1 MLDFM
6 VIGLPRSGTTWAA
19 NWLTTNTTF
28 CLHDPLYKAHY
39 KDWDSNE
46 VHFPTNKKYQ
56 AVGIS
61 CTGIWRWVNWVN
73 AHPAKKI
80 ILARPFR
87 EVQDSLEKAG
97 FSSLEDDAPEIL
109 AKINAPKILYTDL
122 FDPYKAELLWEYI
135 IGSGFCQYR
144 HKMLAEMI
152 LQPENKKVNQDK
164 VLERKLWQELDGLDR
179 NNKIKCCNTFF

>member
-19 NWLTTNTTF
+19 NWFTTNTTF

-46 VHFPTNKKYQ
+46 GNIPNHSKYQ

-80 ILARPFR
+80 ILARPFS
-87 EVQDSLEKAG
+87 EIQNSLEKAG
-97 FSSLEDDAPEIL
+97 FSFLDDDAPEIL
-109 AKINAPKILYTDL
+109 AKINAPKIPYTDL
-122 FDPYKAELLWEYI
+122 FDSNKAELIWKYI
-135 IGSGFCQYR
+135 IGQGFCHYR
-144 HKMLAEMI
+144 HKMLTEMV
-152 LQPENKKVNQDK
+152 LQPEKKQVNQNGT
-164 VLERKLWQELDGLDR
+164 VVQKLVKELDGLGR
-179 NNKIKCCNTFF
+179 NNKIKCYNTFF